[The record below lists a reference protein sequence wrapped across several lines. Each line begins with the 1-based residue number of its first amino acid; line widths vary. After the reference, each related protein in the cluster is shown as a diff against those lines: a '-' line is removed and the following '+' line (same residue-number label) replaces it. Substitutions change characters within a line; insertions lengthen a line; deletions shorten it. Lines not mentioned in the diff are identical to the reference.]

1 MNNELNQF
9 KNKIKLILGLINT
22 EYKNIMEQYS
32 EDNLYVKSLPLKL
45 SNKCLKVQ
53 KDTIN
58 KQLEDIFIPTFKT
71 ISPMVDDGIMELYN
85 VDEPIKL
92 STVLNSTES
101 IKELIYESWDRLY
114 TFKYIKYNIIM
125 SFIMQLYLTL
135 ERELNSLTR
144 EQALFNSIKFLE
156 KKYQIA
162 FNINIKENL
171 NKYRHI
177 INVYKHGYGES
188 YLEIE
193 KNYFSILKFK
203 LSNNSNDMVFLFD
216 LNKINFDD
224 LYNTITNLINSF

>member
-1 MNNELNQF
+1 M
-9 KNKIKLILGLINT
+9 
-22 EYKNIMEQYS
+22 
-32 EDNLYVKSLPLKL
+32 
-45 SNKCLKVQ
+45 
-53 KDTIN
+53 
-58 KQLEDIFIPTFKT
+58 
-71 ISPMVDDGIMELYN
+71 YN

-135 ERELNSLTR
+135 ERELNILTR

-156 KKYQIA
+156 KKYQIE

-224 LYNTITNLINSF
+224 LYNTITNLINSFSEVCNEF

>member
-1 MNNELNQF
+1 MNNELNKF

-32 EDNLYVKSLPLKL
+32 EDNLYVKSLPLKP
-45 SNKCLKVQ
+45 SNKCSKVQ

-71 ISPMVDDGIMELYN
+71 ISPMVDDGIIELYN

-101 IKELIYESWDRLY
+101 INELVYESWDRLY

-135 ERELNSLTR
+135 ERELNNLTR
-144 EQALFNSIKFLE
+144 EQALFNSIKSLE

-203 LSNNSNDMVFLFD
+203 LLNNSNDMVFLFD

-224 LYNTITNLINSF
+224 LYSTIINLINSF